1 MYGSFAGSKFLV
13 TQTADLGGYNCTIQQ
28 GGTFGEQTA
37 DLSSFDGPFHQGSTF
52 GQQTAD
58 LGSYDGTSKVSIKL
72 AVLVVQS
79 SLIHL
84 GKFSQPIYDI
94 NTLIP
99 PPSTIKGSPSYS
111 AQL

>member
-72 AVLVVQS
+72 AVLVLQS

-99 PPSTIKGSPSYS
+99 PPSTIKGSLSYS